1 MQPINKVYQN
11 FHNEEFHNP
20 NPKHQLLKKYNFFSW
35 FCTKKICVTGHG
47 RVEEGMKSLICNK

>member
-20 NPKHQLLKKYNFFSW
+20 NPKHQLLKKLNFLIGFVQ
-35 FCTKKICVTGHG
+35 KKFV
-47 RVEEGMKSLICNK
+47 